1 MQFKRSSS
9 RAMVLQ
15 FSRVIPPRW
24 MAGVVWSISA
34 CFALLQFAMQ
44 LSSSSLINSLM
55 VSFHLG
61 AFGGALLLS
70 SYYYMYALFQVPAGI
85 LIDRYGPRR
94 LLTISAIVCVLAS
107 YLFASAHNV
116 WIAFIGRIV
125 LGGSF
130 AFAFVGSLALIS
142 RWFPARLFSLIVSIA
157 ETMGMLGSAL
167 GGVFLVSVVH
177 HFGWRG
183 AAYGFG
189 MAAALLSVFL
199 WIFVRDAPLTYMRRR
214 SRLNLDFKVIMV
226 ALGQALR
233 RPIVWLNG
241 LYSGLMFSVVNVFV
255 GLWALNFF
263 IVSDH
268 MAPLQASLVANMAF
282 IGVALGC
289 PVISYIDSI
298 GCYRR
303 HILMIC
309 PILCLLI
316 FSLVLFVVMPAVLVG
331 GLMFILG
338 VVCSSYMIPF
348 TIANDLSSVNN
359 KAAMIGFI
367 NTLSVCAAP
376 IFQPMVGFFLHVC
389 HHSTSKAYTSN
400 DYHYALSVLLA
411 VYLLAFFIACILSK
425 LLQDSKPCSL

>member
-1 MQFKRSSS
+1 MHFKRSSS

-24 MAGVVWSISA
+24 MAGVVWLISA
-34 CFALLQFAMQ
+34 SFALLQFAMQ

-55 VSFHLG
+55 ASFHLG

-107 YLFASAHNV
+107 YLFATAHSV
-116 WIAFIGRIV
+116 WIALIARII

-157 ETMGMLGSAL
+157 ETMGMLGAAL

-189 MAAALLSVFL
+189 MVAALLSVFL
-199 WIFVRDAPLTYMRRR
+199 WIFVRDAPLAYMRRR
-214 SRLNLDFKVIMV
+214 PRLNLELKTIM
-226 ALGQALR
+226 AELGQALK

-255 GLWALNFF
+255 SLWALNFF
-263 IVSDH
+263 VISDH
-268 MAPLQASLVANMAF
+268 MAPIQASMVANMAF

-289 PVISYIDSI
+289 PFISYLDRL
-298 GCYRR
+298 GQHRR
-303 HILMIC
+303 YILIYC
-309 PILCLLI
+309 PLLCMLI
-316 FSLVLFVVMPAVLVG
+316 FACVLFKPMSPILVG
-331 GLMFILG
+331 GLMLLLG

-348 TIANDLSSVNN
+348 TIANELSSSNN
-359 KAAMIGFI
+359 KAAMIGFV

-376 IFQPMVGFFLHVC
+376 IFQPLVGLLLHVF
-389 HHSTSKAYTSN
+389 HHSSMTAYTAF
-400 DYHYALSVLLA
+400 DYHAALSILFA
-411 VYLLAFFIACILSK
+411 VYLLAFFIACVLSR
-425 LLQDSKPCSL
+425 LLHAKDS